1 MLWLWNI
8 AILFF
13 VIGVLYDSYYF
24 KDMLFFELIHVIF
37 SSTNNFLNTGLIYML
52 IGFYFAS
59 HRILISK
66 LILIPAFLI
75 FVLLRTWEC
84 GHSIFQFMQLFL
96 AVLLFL
102 ITVQIGWGDI
112 LPSKWSRRLSM
123 ALYLE
128 HFPILIIWDYYYRIN
143 SFMIVFFMM
152 LTICVVLY
160 FLMRKF
166 LPNAI
171 FKMFYAESK

>member
-1 MLWLWNI
+1 
-8 AILFF
+8 
-13 VIGVLYDSYYF
+13 
-24 KDMLFFELIHVIF
+24 MLFFELIHVIF

-52 IGFYFAS
+52 IGFFFAS
-59 HRILISK
+59 HRILIKK
-66 LILIPAFLI
+66 LILIPVFII
-75 FVLLRTWEC
+75 FILLRSWEC

-112 LPSKWSRRLSM
+112 LSSKWSRRLSM

-128 HFPILIIWDYYYRIN
+128 HFPILIILDYYYRIN
-143 SFMIVFFMM
+143 SFLIVFFMM